1 VTEVLDERKA
11 AILKAVVEEY
21 IETAVP
27 VGSAAVTRNAQIGV
41 SSATV
46 RNELSVLEADGYLAQ
61 PHTSAGRIP
70 TEKGYRHFV
79 DTVGQARLARP
90 EQRQVLDFFNDVRGE
105 IEGMMRDTAGLLSS
119 LTHHA
124 AVVID
129 HSSDAARVRS
139 FQLVSL
145 APRLVLAVVVFSNGV
160 VEKHT
165 LELDDR
171 LVSLDDELDAV
182 DRAASVVRASLDDR
196 ALADAREPDR
206 SGDTGVDRL
215 VSSVLSA
222 IGASAFDERVYVDGA
237 SRVANSFEA
246 VDSVKRVL
254 TILEQ
259 QLVVVD
265 LITDVLNRGLKV
277 AIGTETGDERLEEC
291 SVVVSP
297 YEIDGENAGS
307 IAILGPT
314 RMNYPQAIA
323 AVSVVGRQLGV
334 RLSEG

>member
-1 VTEVLDERKA
+1 MLDERKA

-21 IETAVP
+21 IDTAVP
-27 VGSAAVTRNAQIGV
+27 VGSTAVTRKNEIGV

-46 RNELSVLEADGYLAQ
+46 RNELAVLEADGYLAQ

-90 EQRQVLDFFNDVRGE
+90 ERRQVLDFFTDVRGE
-105 IEGMMRDTAGLLSS
+105 IEGMMRDTAGLLSN
-119 LTHHA
+119 LTDHA

-129 HSSDAARVRS
+129 HSSEAARVRS

-145 APRLVLAVVVFSNGV
+145 APRLALAVIVFSNGV

-165 LELDDR
+165 LELDADTSED
-171 LVSLDDELDAV
+171 VLDD
-182 DRAASVVRASLDDR
+182 AAATVWESLDDR
-196 ALADAREPDR
+196 SLADARGAEP
-206 SGDTGVDRL
+206 SGSPDVDRI
-215 VSSVLSA
+215 VGSVRLA
-222 IGASAFDERVYVDGA
+222 VGASASDDRVYVDGTA
-237 SRVANSFEA
+237 RMAGGFEA

-297 YEIDGENAGS
+297 YEIDGEQAGS

-323 AVSVVGRQLGV
+323 AVTVVGRQLGV
-334 RLSEG
+334 HLSEG

>member
-1 VTEVLDERKA
+1 MLDERKA

-27 VGSAAVTRNAQIGV
+27 VGSTSVTRKDEIGV

-46 RNELSVLEADGYLAQ
+46 RNELAVLEADGYLAQ
-61 PHTSAGRIP
+61 PHTSAGRVP

-90 EQRQVLDFFNDVRGE
+90 ERRQVLDFFTDVRGE
-105 IEGMMRDTAGLLSS
+105 IEGMMRDTAGLLSN

-129 HSSDAARVRS
+129 HSSEAARVRS

-145 APRLVLAVVVFSNGV
+145 SPRLVLAVIVFSNGV

-165 LELDDR
+165 LELDSDVSEDVLAAAAAIVR
-171 LVSLDDELDAV
+171 ESLDDQ
-182 DRAASVVRASLDDR
+182 S
-196 ALADAREPDR
+196 LADARGAAA
-206 SGDTGVDRL
+206 SGSNDVDLIVESVRL
-215 VSSVLSA
+215 A
-222 IGASAFDERVYVDGA
+222 IGASAADDRVYVDGT
-237 SRVANSFEA
+237 SRMAGGFEA

-297 YEIDGENAGS
+297 YEIDGEPAGS

-323 AVSVVGRQLGV
+323 AVTVVGRQLGV
-334 RLSEG
+334 HLSEG

>member
-1 VTEVLDERKA
+1 MTDVLDERKA

-27 VGSAAVTRNAQIGV
+27 VGSAVVTRNADIGV

-46 RNELSVLEADGYLAQ
+46 RNELAVLESDGYLAQ

-79 DTVGQARLARP
+79 DSVGPAKLARP
-90 EQRQVLDFFNDVRGE
+90 ERRQVLDFFTDVRGE
-105 IEGMMRDTAGLLSS
+105 LEGMMRDTAGLLSN
-119 LTHHA
+119 LTDHA

-145 APRLVLAVVVFSNGV
+145 TPQMILAVVVFSNGV

-165 LELDDR
+165 LELDDDI
-171 LVSLDDELDAV
+171 DD
-182 DRAASVVRASLDDR
+182 ASLDGAAAVVRSSIDDHPLGESSEPELTGDSVIDTL
-196 ALADAREPDR
+196 ALIVLEAVGV
-206 SGDTGVDRL
+206 SGH
-215 VSSVLSA
+215 
-222 IGASAFDERVYVDGA
+222 DERVYVDGA
-237 SRVANSFEA
+237 SRIASGFDA
-246 VDSVKRVL
+246 VDSVSRVL

-297 YEIDGENAGS
+297 YEIDGEHAGS

-323 AVSVVGRQLGV
+323 AVTVVGRQLGV

>member
-1 VTEVLDERKA
+1 MLDERKA

-27 VGSAAVTRNAQIGV
+27 VGSAVVTRNSDIGV

-46 RNELSVLEADGYLAQ
+46 RNELAVLEADGYLVQ

-79 DTVGQARLARP
+79 DSVGPARLARP
-90 EQRQVLDFFNDVRGE
+90 ERRQILDFFTGVRGE
-105 IEGMMRDTAGLLSS
+105 IEGMMRDTAGLLSN
-119 LTHHA
+119 LTDHT

-129 HSSDAARVRS
+129 NSSEAARVRS
-139 FQLVSL
+139 FQLVGL
-145 APRLVLAVVVFSNGV
+145 APRMVLAVVVFSNGV

-165 LELDDR
+165 LELDFD
-171 LVSLDDELDAV
+171 VDDAVLDAV
-182 DRAASVVRASLDDR
+182 VAVVRSSIDDHP
-196 ALADAREPDR
+196 LAAAREPVL
-206 SGDTGVDRL
+206 TGNSVTDAL
-215 VSSVLSA
+215 ALNVLGAVGVSA
-222 IGASAFDERVYVDGA
+222 HDERVYVDGA
-237 SRVANSFEA
+237 SRIASGFEA

-297 YEIDGENAGS
+297 YEIDGEHAGS

-323 AVSVVGRQLGV
+323 AVTVVGRQLGV
-334 RLSEG
+334 HLSEG

>member
-1 VTEVLDERKA
+1 MVEGEVTHVLDERKA
-11 AILKAVVEEY
+11 AILNAVVEEY

-27 VGSAAVTRNAQIGV
+27 VGSAAVTRNADISV

-46 RNELSVLEADGYLAQ
+46 RNELAVLEADGYLTQ
-61 PHTSAGRIP
+61 PHTSAGRVP

-79 DTVGQARLARP
+79 DSVGPARLARP
-90 EQRQVLDFFNDVRGE
+90 ERRQILDFFADMRGE
-105 IEGMMRDTAGLLSS
+105 IEGMMRDTAGLLSN
-119 LTHHA
+119 LTDHA

-129 HSSDAARVRS
+129 HSSEAARVKS

-145 APRLVLAVVVFSNGV
+145 APRLALAVVVFSNGV
-160 VEKHT
+160 VQKHT
-165 LELDDR
+165 LEFDEDLSDDTLDLLAVAVR
-171 LVSLDDELDAV
+171 SSLDGRSLNEATEPEPSGDDAV
-182 DRAASVVRASLDDR
+182 DSLAGVVLHA
-196 ALADAREPDR
+196 
-206 SGDTGVDRL
+206 V
-215 VSSVLSA
+215 
-222 IGASAFDERVYVDGA
+222 GASGHDERVYVDGA
-237 SRVANSFEA
+237 SRIAGGFA
-246 VDSVKRVL
+246 GVDSVQRVL

-297 YEIDGENAGS
+297 YEIDGEHAGS

-334 RLSEG
+334 HLSES

>member
-1 VTEVLDERKA
+1 MLDERKA
-11 AILKAVVEEY
+11 EILKAVVEEY

-27 VGSAAVTRNAQIGV
+27 VGSGAVARNTDIGV

-46 RNELSVLEADGYLAQ
+46 RNELAVLEADGYLVQ

-79 DTVGQARLARP
+79 DSVGQAKLARP
-90 EQRQVLDFFNDVRGE
+90 ERRQILDFFTDVRGE
-105 IEGMMRDTAGLLSS
+105 LEGMMRDTAGLLSN
-119 LTHHA
+119 LTDHA
-124 AVVID
+124 AVIID

-145 APRLVLAVVVFSNGV
+145 APRLVLVVVVFSNGV
-160 VEKHT
+160 IEKHT
-165 LELDDR
+165 IEL
-171 LVSLDDELDAV
+171 SDELVGRDDGEATVDA
-182 DRAASVVRASLDDR
+182 AAAVVRE
-196 ALADAREPDR
+196 ALENRPVAEAREPVP
-206 SGDTGVDRL
+206 TGAPMVDDL
-215 VSSVLSA
+215 VAQVLA
-222 IGASAFDERVYVDGA
+222 VVGASSSDERVYVDGT

-297 YEIDGENAGS
+297 YEIDGEHAGS

-323 AVSVVGRQLGV
+323 AVTVVGRQLGV
-334 RLSEG
+334 HLSEG

>member
-1 VTEVLDERKA
+1 MLDERKA

-27 VGSAAVTRNAQIGV
+27 VGSAVVTRNSDIGV

-46 RNELSVLEADGYLAQ
+46 RNELSVLEADGYLVQ

-79 DTVGQARLARP
+79 DSVGPAKLARP
-90 EQRQVLDFFNDVRGE
+90 EQRQVLDFFTDVRGE
-105 IEGMMRDTAGLLSS
+105 LEGMMRDTAGLLSN
-119 LTHHA
+119 LTEHA

-129 HSSDAARVRS
+129 HSSDAAHVRS
-139 FQLVSL
+139 FQLVGL
-145 APRLVLAVVVFSNGV
+145 APRMVLAVVVFSNGV

-165 LELDDR
+165 LELDSD
-171 LVSLDDELDAV
+171 VADATLDAV
-182 DRAASVVRASLDDR
+182 VAVVRSSIDDHP
-196 ALADAREPDR
+196 LADAQDPELT
-206 SGDTGVDRL
+206 GDPATDALALHVLDAVGV
-215 VSSVLSA
+215 SA
-222 IGASAFDERVYVDGA
+222 HDERVYVDGTSRIA
-237 SRVANSFEA
+237 SGFEA

-297 YEIDGENAGS
+297 YEIDGEHAGS

-334 RLSEG
+334 HLSEG

>member
-1 VTEVLDERKA
+1 MLNERKA

-27 VGSAAVTRNAQIGV
+27 VGSGAVARTATVSV
-41 SSATV
+41 SSATI
-46 RNELSVLEADGYLAQ
+46 RNELAALESDGYLQQ

-79 DTVGQARLARP
+79 DGMGETQLGKP
-90 EQRQVLDFFNDVRGE
+90 ERRQVLDFFTDVRGE
-105 IEGMMRDTAGLLSS
+105 IEVMMRETAGMLSN
-119 LTHHA
+119 LTNHA
-124 AVVID
+124 AVLID
-129 HSSDAARVRS
+129 HSVDAAVVRS

-145 APRLVLAVVVFSNGV
+145 APKVALAVIIYSNGV

-165 LELDDR
+165 VEFDDDVEPTTLDDVGATVR
-171 LVSLDDELDAV
+171 AAIDGAPLGAARVPAEKGDPAV
-182 DRAASVVRASLDDR
+182 D
-196 ALADAREPDR
+196 ALV
-206 SGDTGVDRL
+206 GQVM
-215 VSSVLSA
+215 SSV
-222 IGASAFDERVYVDGA
+222 GAPMVGFDNVYVDGT
-237 SRVANSFEA
+237 SRVAGRFEA

-259 QLVVVD
+259 QLVVVN
-265 LITDVLNRGLKV
+265 LITDVLDRGLNV
-277 AIGTETGDERLEEC
+277 AIGTETGLDRLEEC

-297 YEIDGENAGS
+297 YEIDGEQAGS

-314 RMNYPQAIA
+314 RMNYPQAVA
-323 AVSVVGRQLGV
+323 AVAVVGRQLGA